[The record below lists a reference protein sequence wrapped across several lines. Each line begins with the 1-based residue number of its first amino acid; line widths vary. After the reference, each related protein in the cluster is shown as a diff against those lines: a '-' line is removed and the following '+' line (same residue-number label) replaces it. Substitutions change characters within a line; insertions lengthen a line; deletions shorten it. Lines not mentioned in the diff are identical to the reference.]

1 MNLRQIHLQSLQIT
15 AELCWHLDF
24 SLGKANVT
32 GVEYTKGRQVGD
44 EVMEVKD
51 RSGRAWSTFV
61 KTLDSSLS
69 EMGSFGRV
77 LNRGGTWWELDHK
90 EGWALKNWYFEL
102 WHWRRCLKLPW
113 TARRSNQSILKENS
127 PENSLGGLML
137 RLQYFGHLIW
147 RADSLEKTL
156 MLGKIEG
163 RRRSGQQRMRWLDG
177 ITNSMNM
184 LLSKLW
190 EIVKHKETW
199 HPAVYGV
206 TKSQTQLSDWTTA
219 LWSNWHFNKIAVADW
234 EEMEWMVQGQRLI
247 MRPLHWLHKSCWW
260 LRQGWS
266 WRTQWEMTLHQHNC
280 GLLVS
285 KNC

>member
-206 TKSQTQLSDWTTA
+206 TKSQTQLNNWTIKYIYILCCTKENVPSNKVCWNLFSFLCDFLHSFRLCPNA
-219 LWSNWHFNKIAVADW
+219 LLFYTLYHS
-234 EEMEWMVQGQRLI
+234 L
-247 MRPLHWLHKSCWW
+247 
-260 LRQGWS
+260 S
-266 WRTQWEMTLHQHNC
+266 WIPFLFC
-280 GLLVS
+280 
-285 KNC
+285 